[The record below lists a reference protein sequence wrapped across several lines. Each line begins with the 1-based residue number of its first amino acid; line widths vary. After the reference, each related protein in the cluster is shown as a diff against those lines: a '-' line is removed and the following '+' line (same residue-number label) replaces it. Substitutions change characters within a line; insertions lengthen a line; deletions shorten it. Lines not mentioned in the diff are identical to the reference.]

1 MSNEHR
7 LEFPIDTV
15 PKSGTS
21 LVINEHVRWV
31 RMPLPMSLNHINLW
45 ALGPNTNLTLVDT
58 GMHLDDTKDAWKNLI
73 QSEELTIKDVIV
85 THMHPDHIGM
95 AGWFVENYKTS
106 FSMSR
111 TDYLQCRM
119 LAADTGDHVP
129 NEAINFY
136 TQAGMTVDQIKSF
149 TKRFGFFGSIIHPLP
164 HSYTRLKDQ
173 DSININGIEWL
184 VIDGSGH
191 TLEHLCLFSKELNV
205 FISGDQLLPTI
216 SSHVGIFPTEPE
228 ANPVEDWISSCHK
241 LIKALPEDVLVLPGH
256 GRPFVG
262 AHKRLHA
269 LIDHHETSL
278 EKLHAA
284 LAKPKRSVDVFDI
297 LFKREIDDS
306 NLIMATGEALG
317 HLNCLIKRNRAKKYI
332 VDGICWYEQA

>member
-1 MSNEHR
+1 
-7 LEFPIDTV
+7 
-15 PKSGTS
+15 
-21 LVINEHVRWV
+21 
-31 RMPLPMSLNHINLW
+31 
-45 ALGPNTNLTLVDT
+45 
-58 GMHLDDTKDAWKNLI
+58 MHLDDTKNAWKDLI
-73 QSEELTIKDVIV
+73 ESEELTINDVIV

-136 TQAGMTVDQIKSF
+136 TQAGMTVEQIESF

-184 VIDGSGH
+184 VIDGRGH
-191 TLEHLCLFSKELNV
+191 TLEHLCLFSKELNI

-241 LIKALPEDVLVLPGH
+241 FIKALPEDVLVLPGH

-278 EKLHAA
+278 DKLHAA
-284 LAKPKRSVDVFDI
+284 LAKPKRSVDVFDV

-317 HLNCLIKRNRAKKYI
+317 HLNCLIKRNRAKKYL

>member
-1 MSNEHR
+1 MKVDWSPR
-7 LEFPIDTV
+7 TF
-15 PKSGTS
+15 
-21 LVINEHVRWV
+21 
-31 RMPLPMSLNHINLW
+31 INL
-45 ALGPNTNLTLVDT
+45 A
-58 GMHLDDTKDAWKNLI
+58 
-73 QSEELTIKDVIV
+73 
-85 THMHPDHIGM
+85 
-95 AGWFVENYKTS
+95 
-106 FSMSR
+106 
-111 TDYLQCRM
+111 
-119 LAADTGDHVP
+119 
-129 NEAINFY
+129 
-136 TQAGMTVDQIKSF
+136 
-149 TKRFGFFGSIIHPLP
+149 
-164 HSYTRLKDQ
+164 
-173 DSININGIEWL
+173 
-184 VIDGSGH
+184 
-191 TLEHLCLFSKELNV
+191 SKELNI

-278 EKLHAA
+278 DKLHAA

-317 HLNCLIKRNRAKKYI
+317 HLNCLIKRKQSLDTNYPFF
-332 VDGICWYEQA
+332 